1 VFSLFISFSSDG
13 QTIFEN
19 KQRIV
24 NELAIIFEKKLIENG
39 IAEEKVKNPWK
50 FKVTYVPRT

>member
-13 QTIFEN
+13 QPIFEN

-39 IAEEKVKNPWK
+39 IAEEKVKNP
-50 FKVTYVPRT
+50 